1 MYKQELFQKIVNYA
15 RKHFRAEDDN
25 TYGVSYSPRQVRDN
39 FFVNQSIDPKSIQ
52 VGPTFSV
59 LLFRF
64 IDKKE
69 LDEVLLY
76 KTIQISR
83 AHFSKIRSN
92 LDYQPTI
99 DTVFKFIIGLKLAL
113 TESNMLLESAGF
125 AFKSSSMRALLIK
138 ACVVERLYEPMSID
152 TILQGEKQPI
162 LFALDNTLDVE

>member
-15 RKHFRAEDDN
+15 KKHFRSEEDN
-25 TYGVSYSPRQVRDN
+25 TFGIHYSPRQVRDN
-39 FFVNQSIDPKSIQ
+39 FFVNRAVDPKSIQ

-59 LLFRF
+59 LLFRL

-69 LDEVLLY
+69 LDEVHLY

-92 LDYQPTI
+92 LQYQPTI

-138 ACVVERLYEPMSID
+138 ACVVERLYDPMSID
-152 TILQGEKQPI
+152 TILEGEKEPI
-162 LFALDNTLDVE
+162 LFSLDKTSDIE